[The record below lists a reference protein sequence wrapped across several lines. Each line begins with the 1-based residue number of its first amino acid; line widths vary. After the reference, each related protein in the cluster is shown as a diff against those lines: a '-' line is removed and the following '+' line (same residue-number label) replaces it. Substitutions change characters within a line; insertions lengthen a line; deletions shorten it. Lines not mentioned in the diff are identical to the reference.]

1 MRKAGIVFSVI
12 PHGVSE
18 RVPRALRK
26 KPALLVKT
34 LALKKARGA
43 ARRVKHGLILGADTI
58 VFCRG
63 RILGKPKSSQEA
75 KTILRRLSGRAHSVF
90 TGMALVDAESGK
102 ARTACEKSQVV
113 FRFLSAEEIEALSVK
128 NMDKAGA
135 YAVQE
140 KRDGLVLKIHGDY
153 ENVVGLPT
161 KKLKEMLRR
170 WQR

>member
-1 MRKAGIVFSVI
+1 MRKAGIAFSVI

-18 RVPRALRK
+18 RVPRDLRK
-26 KPALLVKT
+26 EPALLVKA

-43 ARRVKHGLILGADTI
+43 ARRVRHGLILGADTV

-90 TGMALVDAESGK
+90 TGLALVDAESGK
-102 ARTACEKSQVV
+102 TRTACEKSRVT
-113 FRFLSAEEIEALSVK
+113 FRRLMPEEIETLSVK
-128 NMDKAGA
+128 NLDKAGA

-140 KRDGLVLKIHGDY
+140 KRDGLVLRIRGDY
-153 ENVVGLPT
+153 ENVVGLPM
-161 KKLKEMLRR
+161 KKLKEMLKR